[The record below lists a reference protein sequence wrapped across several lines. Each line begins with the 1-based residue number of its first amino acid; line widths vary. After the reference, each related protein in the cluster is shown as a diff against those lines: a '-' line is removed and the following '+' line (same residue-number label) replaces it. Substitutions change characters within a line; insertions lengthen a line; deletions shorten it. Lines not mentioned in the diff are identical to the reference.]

1 MNLSKRLMAVADMIT
16 DGNRVADV
24 GTDHGYIP
32 IYLALHKRVP
42 FAIAMDINKGPLER
56 ARDNIKQY
64 NVDDIVETRLSDGLK
79 ELKCEEADSIV
90 IAGMGGILINRIISE
105 GSHVINSVKELI
117 LSPHSDVELVRK
129 QLGTLGF
136 TIEDE
141 SMVLDEGKY
150 YFVIKAVPG
159 IPENYDELSLFFGKK
174 LLERKDETLKAYL
187 EKENSKRDTILSKLD
202 RIANHDRY
210 EEILTEKK
218 RICDAL
224 ELFR

>member
-218 RICDAL
+218 KICDAL